1 MSLGRA
7 GDDDGVC
14 VWGGGQV
21 TETGSADWVT
31 ASFVM
36 IYTVIVEWVIIEVM
50 IRKHARTLAR
60 KARTLARTHART
72 HAPLCCLQR

>member
-1 MSLGRA
+1 M
-7 GDDDGVC
+7 C
-14 VWGGGQV
+14 VGGGQV

-50 IRKHARTLAR
+50 IRKHARALAR
-60 KARTLARTHART
+60 KARTLARSHART
-72 HAPLCCLQR
+72 HHSAVCRDSSAVKGI